1 MAVEVPALDEARPVL
16 DLSKPMRPQ
25 SPSEDVSPQSPTE
38 NKIVLS
44 AAQMFAKG
52 AKKKTFLSPRVPTSQ
67 PSSANNT
74 ITLSLPPQRQQH
86 QTSSYSNGSSSQE
99 QQQPPAD
106 DSAAPS
112 SSDNPFD
119 FEFKNPFSTKR
130 FHLGYRKSTDRN
142 SVLLSPPATS
152 ATSESTPLT
161 EEEENARLLQLKT
174 FFSKFFKGKK
184 DGKKGKGTDQ
194 VALTEDYQ
202 LWNNL
207 TPLVFQPSAVFMGL
221 SFMIDDKGSAL
232 TDKANVDWNMNVILA
247 LVKVRTKK
255 QQPAPKLVMRLS
267 TGLTQALHWDD
278 LYASDDSRRVF
289 GSLRFFI
296 LSLLAQIS
304 TGRLPLCHLHFRTRT
319 LNDMGSFLL
328 H

>member
-1 MAVEVPALDEARPVL
+1 MVVEVPALDEARPVL
-16 DLSKPMRPQ
+16 DLSKPMHPQ
-25 SPSEDVSPQSPTE
+25 SPSEDASPQSPTE

-44 AAQMFAKG
+44 AAQIFAKG
-52 AKKKTFLSPRVPTSQ
+52 AKKNTFISPRSPTSQ

-74 ITLSLPPQRQQH
+74 ITLSLPPQKQQH
-86 QTSSYSNGSSSQE
+86 QKSSYSNSSSQE

-119 FEFKNPFSTKR
+119 FEFKNPFSSKR

-142 SVLLSPPATS
+142 SVLLSPPVTS
-152 ATSESTPLT
+152 ATSGNTPLT

-184 DGKKGKGTDQ
+184 DGKKGKGADQ

-221 SFMIDDKGSAL
+221 SFMIDDKGSAQ
-232 TDKANVDWNMNVILA
+232 TDKVNVDWNMNVILA
-247 LVKVRTKK
+247 LVKVRAK
-255 QQPAPKLVMRLS
+255 
-267 TGLTQALHWDD
+267 
-278 LYASDDSRRVF
+278 
-289 GSLRFFI
+289 
-296 LSLLAQIS
+296 
-304 TGRLPLCHLHFRTRT
+304 
-319 LNDMGSFLL
+319 
-328 H
+328 